1 MKEYFE
7 YLNQLDIS
15 YEEIIMAI
23 KGYVEETINGK

>member
-23 KGYVEETINGK
+23 KDYVEESINGK